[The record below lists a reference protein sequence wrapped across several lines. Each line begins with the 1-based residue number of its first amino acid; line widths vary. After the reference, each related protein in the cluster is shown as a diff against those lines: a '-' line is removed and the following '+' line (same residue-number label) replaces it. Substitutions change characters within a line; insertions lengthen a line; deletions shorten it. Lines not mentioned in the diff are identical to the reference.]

1 MTISSTNTHSNVQ
14 TRVFAILAA
23 LALAFSIGT
32 LAGCGNNDAASSSA
46 SADSASTA
54 AAEQINVTVSVDFTA
69 ADGKVETAEVSV
81 PAGSN
86 VLEATQATAFQLD
99 VQDSQYGKFVNAING
114 VATGDH
120 GDQSG
125 WLVAVNGE
133 DLAVSADAQEVA
145 EGDKIEW
152 RYVTSFE

>member
-14 TRVFAILAA
+14 TRVLAILAA

-46 SADSASTA
+46 SADSASAA
-54 AAEQINVTVSVDFTA
+54 AAEQINVTVSVDFTV

>member
-14 TRVFAILAA
+14 TRVLAILAA

-54 AAEQINVTVSVDFTA
+54 AAEQINVTVSVDFTV

>member
-14 TRVFAILAA
+14 TRVLAILAA

-46 SADSASTA
+46 SADSASAST

-86 VLEATQATAFQLD
+86 VPPAGAIIAIYAPET
-99 VQDSQYGKFVNAING
+99 DSSGKSPG
-114 VATGDH
+114 TGMP
-120 GDQSG
+120 
-125 WLVAVNGE
+125 
-133 DLAVSADAQEVA
+133 SASC
-145 EGDKIEW
+145 
-152 RYVTSFE
+152 TSLT

>member
-14 TRVFAILAA
+14 TRMLAILAA

-69 ADGKVETAEVSV
+69 ADGKVETAEASV

>member
-1 MTISSTNTHSNVQ
+1 MTTGFANTHTTAQN
-14 TRVFAILAA
+14 RLLAILAA
-23 LALAFSIGT
+23 ILLAFSIGT
-32 LAGCGNNDAASSSA
+32 LAGCGNDNAASSSA
-46 SADSASTA
+46 QDASSSAAQ
-54 AAEQINVTVSVDFTA
+54 AEQVNVTVSIDLTA

-81 PAGSN
+81 PAGST
-86 VLEATQATAFQLD
+86 VLDATQATSFELD
-99 VQDSQYGKFVNAING
+99 VQDSQYGKYVNAING

-145 EGDKIEW
+145 EGDKVEW
-152 RYVTSFE
+152 RYVTTFE